1 MLTNPFSTIFCQ
13 NMCTVGQSR
22 ICHENFYTLITGT
35 PLESINKD
43 KLRMNQDFGLSGK
56 VAQILIL
63 KSFCTLIFAYI
74 KNHILFSKI

>member
-22 ICHENFYTLITGT
+22 IRHENFYTLITGT

-43 KLRMNQDFGLSGK
+43 KLRMNQDFACGK
-56 VAQILIL
+56 VAHILIL

-74 KNHILFSKI
+74 KSHILFSKI